1 MLTEGA
7 LFTFVA
13 GLFVIMNPVGNVA
26 VFASLTTPIM
36 WPRDFSRNRAT
47 PHA

>member
-13 GLFVIMNPVGNVA
+13 GLFAIMNPVGNIGI
-26 VFASLTTPIM
+26 FASLTQG
-36 WPRDFSRNRAT
+36 RSGDDGRYA
-47 PHA
+47 A